1 MSHSRK
7 MIAQMKRVVVLQRTM
22 HGQACYC
29 AACLEHDLDKDAD
42 NTGELDNFHLHPMLK
57 RMTPEE
63 GGIENLD
70 AGKDEIVG
78 ENDNTDKNNFDSHSS
93 LSC

>member
-1 MSHSRK
+1 
-7 MIAQMKRVVVLQRTM
+7 
-22 HGQACYC
+22 
-29 AACLEHDLDKDAD
+29 
-42 NTGELDNFHLHPMLK
+42 MLK